1 MMSGTAVIMM
11 VVKINI
17 NQKTTV
23 LMINAFPAVRDSILF
38 ISRHSPR

>member
-1 MMSGTAVIMM
+1 MMPGTAVIMM

-17 NQKTTV
+17 NQKATI
-23 LMINAFPAVRDSILF
+23 LMIDVFPAVRDSILF